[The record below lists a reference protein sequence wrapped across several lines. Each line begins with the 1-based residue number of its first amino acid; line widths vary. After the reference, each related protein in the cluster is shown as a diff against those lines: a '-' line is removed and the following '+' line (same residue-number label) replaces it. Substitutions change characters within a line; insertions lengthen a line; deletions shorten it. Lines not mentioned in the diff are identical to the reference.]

1 MRSEGMAK
9 QLVKRDRLPLPVRII
24 NTALLIFVVVLMGL
38 PMLNVLAVSF
48 STQAKSD
55 TPGLVLWPSP
65 ATVQGYTFIW
75 NHVRFAVPFFNTI
88 YVSIVGTVL
97 HVLMASLAGYVLSQ
111 PQLPG
116 RKVLTTFIL
125 LTMTIP
131 YELTMI
137 GIYAVNRDLHLTN
150 TYTGLI
156 INGMISGFSVLL
168 MRNYFM
174 GIPRSLA
181 ESARIDGAGEIRIF
195 RSISLRLS
203 ISALMTIGTLEL
215 IRRWNNITMTV
226 TLISDMKKWT
236 LPVVLRYILFDQ
248 TTTSGTSY
256 IFANAKMAAV
266 VLTAVP
272 LVVLYFFTQSFFST
286 GIMIGSIK
294 E

>member
-1 MRSEGMAK
+1 MAK

-150 TYTGLI
+150 TYAGLI

-248 TTTSGTSY
+248 TSTSGTSY

-272 LVVLYFFTQSFFST
+272 LVILYFFTQSFFST

>member
-1 MRSEGMAK
+1 MAK

-24 NTALLIFVVVLMGL
+24 NVALLIFVVVLMGL

>member
-1 MRSEGMAK
+1 MAK

-24 NTALLIFVVVLMGL
+24 NVALLIFVVVLMGL

-168 MRNYFM
+168 MRN
-174 GIPRSLA
+174 
-181 ESARIDGAGEIRIF
+181 
-195 RSISLRLS
+195 
-203 ISALMTIGTLEL
+203 
-215 IRRWNNITMTV
+215 
-226 TLISDMKKWT
+226 
-236 LPVVLRYILFDQ
+236 
-248 TTTSGTSY
+248 
-256 IFANAKMAAV
+256 
-266 VLTAVP
+266 
-272 LVVLYFFTQSFFST
+272 
-286 GIMIGSIK
+286 
-294 E
+294 

>member
-1 MRSEGMAK
+1 MAK

-24 NTALLIFVVVLMGL
+24 NVALLIFVVVLMGL

-116 RKVLTTFIL
+116 RKTLTTFIL

-150 TYTGLI
+150 TYAGLI

>member
-1 MRSEGMAK
+1 MAK

-150 TYTGLI
+150 TYAGLI

-203 ISALMTIGTLEL
+203 ISALITIGTLEL

>member
-1 MRSEGMAK
+1 MAK

-116 RKVLTTFIL
+116 RKTLTTFIL

-150 TYTGLI
+150 TYAGLI